1 MTKVNDN
8 TYKVKATKALK
19 SFDSTEGQGNK
30 DWVGFAVETGFDDI
44 TKVKYN
50 GTLLTQ
56 ADADEA
62 ATVGVEKGS
71 FVLWTA
77 YSELPKTFTLST
89 NAEGKTITIKK
100 A

>member
-8 TYKVKATKALK
+8 TYKVKATKALN
-19 SFDSTEGQGNK
+19 SFDSTEGRGNK

-50 GTLLTQ
+50 GGFLTGT
-56 ADADEA
+56 DVTEA
-62 ATVGVEKGS
+62 ASVGVGAGS
-71 FVLWTA
+71 FVLWAA

-89 NAEGKTITIKK
+89 DAESKTITIKK